1 MRIGIVTEYYYPTL
15 GGIQEHVHHFA
26 RQARGV
32 GHDVRILTPEVKD
45 GLASVSGDAVS
56 AKTARRLD
64 EEQGVIRLGVSVPL
78 FYGGSIARMSTGAE
92 LSRRMRDIL
101 RAERFDV

>member
-26 RQARGV
+26 RQARRV

-45 GLASVSGDAVS
+45 RLASVGGAALS
-56 AKTARRLD
+56 ARAARRLD
-64 EEQGVIRLGVSVPL
+64 V
-78 FYGGSIARMSTGAE
+78 
-92 LSRRMRDIL
+92 
-101 RAERFDV
+101 